1 MIIAATIV
9 LGFLVFIHEGG
20 HFLAARLFGVR
31 VTEFMIGFPGPSI
44 GFTKGDTRFGVM
56 CIAKVKYIAKMLRMI
71 FSYLMMKRMSY

>member
-1 MIIAATIV
+1 MIYMDIIIMIIAATIV

-44 GFTKGDTRFGVM
+44 GFTKWRPLVEAL
-56 CIAKVKYIAKMLRMI
+56 I
-71 FSYLMMKRMSY
+71 